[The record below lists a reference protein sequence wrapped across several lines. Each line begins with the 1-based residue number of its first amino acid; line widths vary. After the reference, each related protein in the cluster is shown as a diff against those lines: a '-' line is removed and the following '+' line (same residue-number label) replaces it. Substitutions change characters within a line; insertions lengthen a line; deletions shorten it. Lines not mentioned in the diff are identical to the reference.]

1 MLTICTGGVKR
12 SVTLRDTPFTSY
24 HDILYFIWI
33 IFVFVTGP
41 WCTIQLI
48 YSSTIIAYFTLN
60 CDIWPSDILSTT
72 TNNKAEIP
80 IHVCQHSGGPFV
92 FPQLSL
98 PPPPP
103 VVARSCL
110 TLSLR
115 TRPSEGREGQATG
128 RGHRNTEDCHNI
140 TWPFNALYK
149 LVPCDMYQFPLVSIR
164 VCYSQS
170 PVSVLV

>member
-60 CDIWPSDILSTT
+60 CDIWPRDILSTT
-72 TNNKAEIP
+72 ANNKAEIP

-98 PPPPP
+98 LPPPP

-115 TRPSEGREGQATG
+115 TRPSEGREGQATC

-149 LVPCDMYQFPLVSIR
+149 LVPCDMYQFSI
-164 VCYSQS
+164 SFH
-170 PVSVLV
+170 